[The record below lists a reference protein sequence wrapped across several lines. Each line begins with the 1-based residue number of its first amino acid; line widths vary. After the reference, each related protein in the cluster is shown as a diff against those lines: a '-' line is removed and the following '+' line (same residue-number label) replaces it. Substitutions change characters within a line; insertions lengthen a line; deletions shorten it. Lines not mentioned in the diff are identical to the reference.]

1 MFRLIFSD
9 EILRIQTGCLAPF
22 CMQNPILS
30 WRTNR
35 NNATFITAPEIYCTL
50 MLVHDNSGFPQC
62 PWMGPYSTTHIAT
75 QINIIFSSQNLFAVG
90 IIQMAHKRLVM
101 QRQQRALQNKTTIS
115 PLYCYPN
122 YSDVMRLESCRTCR
136 DRYNYNDMMTH
147 KPALPYK
154 MRNVRKKQYEQKKAG
169 NSIPTTCI

>member
-1 MFRLIFSD
+1 
-9 EILRIQTGCLAPF
+9 
-22 CMQNPILS
+22 MQNPILS

-75 QINIIFSSQNLFAVG
+75 QINIKFSSQNLFAVG
-90 IIQMAHKRLVM
+90 IIHMAHKRLVM
-101 QRQQRALQNKTTIS
+101 QRQQRAVHNKTTIS
-115 PLYCYPN
+115 PLYSYPN
-122 YSDVMRLESCRTCR
+122 YSEVMRPESRRTCQ
-136 DRYNYNDMMTH
+136 DRYSYKDMMTH
-147 KPALPYK
+147 KPAFPCK
-154 MRNVRKKQYEQKKAG
+154 MRNVRKKQYEHTRAG